1 MSSWAN
7 IFTVARREY
16 LVRARTRSFVLGT
29 LLLVVGVIA
38 IAFVPL
44 IINRISSA
52 DSTDVAIAADEPG
65 LADRAASSMG
75 TLLNASATGTTPAS
89 TDAKPAYV
97 LTVVTDVDAARARV
111 LEGSL
116 DALLV
121 IDRGADG
128 ELAFTLYAKDL
139 SDGRTPTLAHQ
150 AATAFAVSDRL
161 DRFGV
166 QAADRAALFAPAT
179 LELRSPDPAD
189 TEAIKDISAGVS
201 EGMLGFGM
209 TILIF
214 MIIIM
219 YGTWVAMSVVEE
231 KSSRVMEVVLN
242 AATPLQLLTGKVVGV
257 GGVAFTQ
264 YVAVVAAGLVALL
277 LQGPVTS
284 AVAGD
289 AVAVELPQG
298 LTPVMLLAFAAYGV
312 LGFLLFASLYAA
324 AGSLVS
330 RQEDV
335 NSVVMPMTLISTVGY
350 MVGVYSSMGLID
362 SHAGWIVGLTLVPL
376 TSPFMMLG
384 RIATGEAAPWEVVV
398 SLALLLLAIAG
409 ALWVAARIY
418 AVGVL
423 LYGSRPG
430 TRTVWRLLR
439 EGM

>member
-1 MSSWAN
+1 
-7 IFTVARREY
+7 
-16 LVRARTRSFVLGT
+16 
-29 LLLVVGVIA
+29 
-38 IAFVPL
+38 
-44 IINRISSA
+44 
-52 DSTDVAIAADEPG
+52 
-65 LADRAASSMG
+65 
-75 TLLNASATGTTPAS
+75 
-89 TDAKPAYV
+89 
-97 LTVVTDVDAARARV
+97 
-111 LEGSL
+111 
-116 DALLV
+116 
-121 IDRGADG
+121 
-128 ELAFTLYAKDL
+128 
-139 SDGRTPTLAHQ
+139 
-150 AATAFAVSDRL
+150 
-161 DRFGV
+161 
-166 QAADRAALFAPAT
+166 
-179 LELRSPDPAD
+179 
-189 TEAIKDISAGVS
+189 
-201 EGMLGFGM
+201 
-209 TILIF
+209 
-214 MIIIM
+214 
-219 YGTWVAMSVVEE
+219 
-231 KSSRVMEVVLN
+231 
-242 AATPLQLLTGKVVGV
+242 
-257 GGVAFTQ
+257 
-264 YVAVVAAGLVALL
+264 
-277 LQGPVTS
+277 
-284 AVAGD
+284 
-289 AVAVELPQG
+289 VAVELPQG